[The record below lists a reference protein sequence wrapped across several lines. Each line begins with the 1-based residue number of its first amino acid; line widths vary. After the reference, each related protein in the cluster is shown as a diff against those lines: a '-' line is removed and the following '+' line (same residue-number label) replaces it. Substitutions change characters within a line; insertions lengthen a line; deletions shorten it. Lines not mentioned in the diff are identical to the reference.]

1 MKKILTILSV
11 GLPALMLSL
20 MTAGC
25 VEEVP
30 EVIEDLR
37 LSNVLTP
44 TSTSATVSSQD
55 GRSVTFTWAN
65 SNAATQYHLEIYGW
79 SMLDENETI
88 PALEDIDEDVLSG
101 HLYREEDVAPSE
113 SGSST
118 SVTVTC
124 DPELTLYARV
134 SARNP
139 EDASLGDSKWA
150 AFPYPLETYT
160 IMDPIAGLY
169 LKARESQSITVT
181 WELEDG
187 DQAGINQFRISP
199 SPDGKDE
206 AFKRYDLTPE
216 EIAAKEKVI
225 DGLDP
230 SVKYTIAAHNNS
242 ANRGEVYAWTT
253 PDWEGVND
261 AADTSVLKQLLREAG
276 NPDRLDAG
284 QPLKVRLTK
293 LPSEYVYDLD
303 GVADVLGSVEITGQ
317 QSVNGVSPR
326 VLGGFKISPARENYT
341 WYDASG
347 AQQSM
352 PSTTGTDYIR
362 LEALELDGDAY
373 GTDRPLKLDQDSGA
387 FPADRPVSVYIVN
400 CDIHSYES
408 GFFYASEVQAT
419 FDEIVVDNCTVSDI
433 QGSGGDGFDIRQAR
447 TVNNIEITNNTF
459 DGGMRDFIRIDDYEA
474 GDFGG
479 TTVTSFLFGHNTVNN
494 IGQSGRRV
502 FYVRADVPEYVVSDN
517 LFMNIADAIFTHT
530 NASYDPKTMSGN
542 FFYNNSNA
550 AFFEKVADGKEY
562 NNEFTQEVATADGGA
577 VLSSDPCYDSGR
589 SIFNVVNTTVLE
601 AGAGDPRW
609 LVEYVAPEEADLVP
623 VEYGYAW
630 PLTDREVFY
639 NESISAT
646 SRLGNIQFYVQGN
659 PINVTDDGFLFTA
672 AATTEYSG
680 VPNDCALG
688 FLVDGP
694 GSVVISTIASGSA
707 NNHITVACGPADG
720 SVAEVAGAVYADAA
734 RARVAFPDFEAG
746 VQQMVYIYACGP
758 IVLSELSWIED
769 TATAGSTPLDTPADL
784 ALDTDIADDQTGDV
798 TLSWTGD
805 DNAGS
810 YLVSMYGP
818 VARLADEVEDWTAL
832 TDAVTTTVTQA
843 SHTFS
848 AAGLEA
854 GVYFF
859 SVQALTREGD
869 LAHENSEV
877 SEMSLETAHLIRTET
892 LAPVSANGITT
903 WGNDEFHRMAQ
914 IADTT
919 RNFTPIWESIVHSNL
934 EYVAKNTIRFTESDD
949 MFCFQ
954 YPGSSNNPPNCR
966 YLRFLASGNG
976 TLTVTFDA
984 TSSGRNLYVQVA
996 GVSGPA
1002 HEAPNT
1008 DQDGVVVEK
1017 GTFTETVTANAGD
1030 EIVLWADAS
1039 LRVFEISW
1047 TPEGYDPDAE
1057 IEFDADAINEPYLT
1071 EYTDVTKFPTIL
1083 AGQQKTI
1090 DKITYVALDEKDME
1104 NDGKRYKFGGKSVVG
1119 EDNIPDY
1126 GYVSFKITKPGT
1138 ITHKI
1143 ISSSGS
1149 ATNRDVVISLAKD
1162 VNGVIDVSE
1171 IYRVPAP
1178 GSSGA
1183 DAIETQVTK
1192 DHLAGTT
1199 KSVTV
1204 YIYAPVGAV
1213 NIYQLGFTPVE

>member
-1 MKKILTILSV
+1 
-11 GLPALMLSL
+11 
-20 MTAGC
+20 
-25 VEEVP
+25 
-30 EVIEDLR
+30 
-37 LSNVLTP
+37 
-44 TSTSATVSSQD
+44 
-55 GRSVTFTWAN
+55 
-65 SNAATQYHLEIYGW
+65 
-79 SMLDENETI
+79 
-88 PALEDIDEDVLSG
+88 
-101 HLYREEDVAPSE
+101 
-113 SGSST
+113 
-118 SVTVTC
+118 
-124 DPELTLYARV
+124 
-134 SARNP
+134 
-139 EDASLGDSKWA
+139 
-150 AFPYPLETYT
+150 
-160 IMDPIAGLY
+160 
-169 LKARESQSITVT
+169 
-181 WELEDG
+181 
-187 DQAGINQFRISP
+187 
-199 SPDGKDE
+199 
-206 AFKRYDLTPE
+206 
-216 EIAAKEKVI
+216 
-225 DGLDP
+225 
-230 SVKYTIAAHNNS
+230 
-242 ANRGEVYAWTT
+242 
-253 PDWEGVND
+253 
-261 AADTSVLKQLLREAG
+261 
-276 NPDRLDAG
+276 
-284 QPLKVRLTK
+284 
-293 LPSEYVYDLD
+293 
-303 GVADVLGSVEITGQ
+303 
-317 QSVNGVSPR
+317 
-326 VLGGFKISPARENYT
+326 
-341 WYDASG
+341 
-347 AQQSM
+347 
-352 PSTTGTDYIR
+352 
-362 LEALELDGDAY
+362 
-373 GTDRPLKLDQDSGA
+373 
-387 FPADRPVSVYIVN
+387 
-400 CDIHSYES
+400 
-408 GFFYASEVQAT
+408 
-419 FDEIVVDNCTVSDI
+419 
-433 QGSGGDGFDIRQAR
+433 
-447 TVNNIEITNNTF
+447 
-459 DGGMRDFIRIDDYEA
+459 
-474 GDFGG
+474 
-479 TTVTSFLFGHNTVNN
+479 
-494 IGQSGRRV
+494 
-502 FYVRADVPEYVVSDN
+502 
-517 LFMNIADAIFTHT
+517 
-530 NASYDPKTMSGN
+530 MSGN

-550 AFFEKVADGKEY
+550 AFFEKVADGKEHTD
-562 NNEFTQEVATADGGA
+562 EFTQEVATADGGA

-919 RNFTPIWESIVHSNL
+919 QNFTPIWESIVHSNL

-954 YPGSSNNPPNCR
+954 YPGGSNNPPNCR

-1008 DQDGVVVEK
+1008 KTEGVEI
-1017 GTFTETVTANAGD
+1017 GSFSETVTANAGD

-1090 DKITYVALDEKDME
+1090 EKITYVALDEKDME